1 MIFPKRLF
9 LIGLSSV
16 IFALVYS
23 SLFSSAFL
31 VYAASEINCSQTGTM
46 TVTCCQDAVINRSP
60 SNPAG
65 TLVTYCTDCEVAPG
79 GANQGAPGGFINL
92 NQLRN
97 CGERY
102 IDMKA
107 EEPPRPS
114 LPTVPGSF
122 PEDGVLEQTEQ
133 PEQSTEPQDNQDDN
147 QGGIPIIKNNE
158 NLPLDNEIS
167 EQPDTEDGIQEGPLE
182 GAETAGPLT

>member
-9 LIGLSSV
+9 FVGLSSA

-31 VYAASEINCSQTGTM
+31 IYAATQINCDRTGTM
-46 TVTCCQDAVINRSP
+46 TVTCCQDHVINQGP

-79 GANQGAPGGFINL
+79 GPHEGVQPGYTNL

-114 LPTVPGSF
+114 LPTVPGSL

-147 QGGIPIIKNNE
+147 QGGIPTIKNNE
-158 NLPLDNEIS
+158 NLPLDNEIT
-167 EQPDTEDGIQEGPLE
+167 EQSDTEDGIQETP
-182 GAETAGPLT
+182 